1 MGKREGSPP
10 DQLKNDQIS
19 QSESL
24 HQIFIPSLDRSYSP
38 PIITIVTWDETLKSK
53 QVSWKF

>member
-24 HQIFIPSLDRSYSP
+24 HQIFIPSLNRSYSP
-38 PIITIVTWDETLKSK
+38 PIVTLVTWDETLKSK
-53 QVSWKF
+53 